1 MNKLPLL
8 CFCMIITTFI
18 SAQQQY
24 TIKGYITE
32 QETGEALISSNIFDV
47 TSALGTVTN
56 NFGFYSLTLPASEVA
71 LLYTYIGFATQ
82 SKKFI
87 LNKDTTINLELSN
100 SLDLEEIEVV
110 ADKVVAKSRETQMST
125 ISLGAKE
132 IKAIPA
138 LLGEVDVLKSLQLL
152 PGVQSGG
159 EGQSGLYVRGGS
171 PDQNLLLLDGVP
183 VYNASHLF
191 GFFSVFNADA
201 IKDVKL
207 IKGGF
212 PARYGGRLSS
222 VIEVNMKEGNKKE
235 FKGAGSIGL
244 ISSKLTL
251 EGPIGDKTSFM
262 LSGRRTYI
270 DLLARPLIKSSLK
283 QDGIDGVLGYY
294 FYDFNGKINHTF
306 SDKNRLYL
314 SFYSGRDAFYYNATE
329 DTDDRK
335 ETNNTNLGWGNYTSV
350 LRWNHLFQDNLFAN
364 LALSYSRYNIN
375 TGVSFSDLDK
385 SNNQSNE
392 FSFNYSSGIE
402 DIALNYTFDY
412 LPNPDHYIK
421 YGVSAIHHRF
431 NPGQFKL
438 FSKENQTIG
447 LDTVIGQ
454 KIVPTLE
461 YAAFVEDEV
470 KINKKLSLNAGL
482 HFSAFSVQKKNYF
495 SIQPRLSSRYMLQ
508 DDLSLKASFSTMRQ
522 YTQLL
527 AFEGLGLPTDLW
539 VPSTKRIKPQDAWQV
554 SLGLAKDLGNDYEFS
569 AETYYKGMSN
579 LIAFKDGNGIFQIDD
594 WQDRVTQGKG
604 RSFGFELYAKKKTG
618 KLTGWIGYTWSKTDR
633 KFDDV
638 NFDTWFPFKY
648 DRRHDIS
655 VVGQY
660 EISKKWSFSGSWV
673 YGTGNTAT
681 ITYQKVPQ
689 QPWDYIKNDLSSIDL
704 GTFAYGGYSIVEN
717 RNNYRLRPF
726 HRLDLGFARKVSR
739 KTWDY
744 TVSFGAYNAYNRK
757 NPFFV
762 DYDTVYA
769 DGGGDGKI
777 VLKEYSLF
785 PVIPYINF
793 GFEF

>member
-1 MNKLPLL
+1 MARY
-8 CFCMIITTFI
+8 TY
-18 SAQQQY
+18 SQSY

-32 QETGEALISSNIFDV
+32 QESGEALISSNIFDAI
-47 TSALGTVTN
+47 SASGTVTN
-56 NFGFYSLTLPASEVA
+56 NFGFYSLTLPSGDVD
-71 LLYTYIGFATQ
+71 LLFSYIGYANQ
-82 SKKFI
+82 NRKF
-87 LNKDTTINLELSN
+87 LLDRDTTINIELSN

-110 ADKVVAKSRETQMST
+110 ADKVVSKSRETQMST

-159 EGQSGLYVRGGS
+159 EGQSGLFVRGGS

-251 EGPIGDKTSFM
+251 EGPLSDKTSFM

-270 DLLARPLIKSSLK
+270 DLLARPFIKKSLS
-283 QDGIDGVLGYY
+283 QEGIDGVIGYY

-306 SDKNRLYL
+306 SDKDRLYL
-314 SFYSGRDAFYYNATE
+314 SFYSGRDAFYYDATE
-329 DTDDRK
+329 DDIDSK
-335 ETNNTNLGWGNYTSV
+335 ETSNTNLGWGNYTSV
-350 LRWNHLFQDNLFAN
+350 LRWNHLFKNNLFAN
-364 LALSYSRYNIN
+364 LSLSYSRYNIN
-375 TGVSFSDLDK
+375 TGVSFAEEDK
-385 SNNQSNE
+385 INNTSNA
-392 FSFNYSSGIE
+392 FSFNYGSGID

-412 LPNPDHYIK
+412 LPNPNHYVK

-438 FSKENQTIG
+438 FNRDEQTVRLDTTIG
-447 LDTVIGQ
+447 QT
-454 KIVPTLE
+454 IVPTME
-461 YAAFVEDEV
+461 YAAFIEDEIN
-470 KINKKLSLNAGL
+470 INKKMSLNAGL
-482 HFSAFSVQKKNYF
+482 HFSAFSVQQKNYL
-495 SIQPRLSSRYMLQ
+495 SIQPRLSSRYMLRE
-508 DDLSLKASFSTMRQ
+508 DLSLKASFSTMRQ

-539 VPSTKRIKPQDAWQV
+539 VPSTERVKPQDAWQIT
-554 SLGLAKDLGNDYEFS
+554 LGAAKDIGNDYELS

-579 LIAFKDGNGIFQIDD
+579 LIAFKDGAGIFQLDD

-604 RSFGFELYAKKKTG
+604 RSFGFELFAKKKTG
-618 KLTGWIGYTWSKTDR
+618 KLTGWVAYTWSKTDR

-638 NFDTWFPFKY
+638 NFNTWFPFKY
-648 DRRHDIS
+648 DRRHDLS

-660 EISKKWSFSGSWV
+660 TINKKWDFSASWV

-681 ITYQKVPQ
+681 ITSQKVPNNIL
-689 QPWDYIKNDLSSIDL
+689 DFVSN
-704 GTFAYGGYSIVEN
+704 GTFNGGDFGSIVTGGYSIVES

-726 HRLDLGFARKVSR
+726 HRLDVGFIKKIKRDKWNYSLA
-739 KTWDY
+739 
-744 TVSFGAYNAYNRK
+744 FGAYNAYNRK
-757 NPFFV
+757 NPFYV
-762 DYDTVYA
+762 DYDTV
-769 DGGGDGKI
+769 DDPNSPGENKV

-793 GFEF
+793 GFDF